1 MVGSQLLEIDA
12 WLFVHF
18 VYCDLFLFQWKLLDL
33 DKFVNKIL
41 HSVDVLFLAGD

>member
-1 MVGSQLLEIDA
+1 MVGSQFLEIDA

-33 DKFVNKIL
+33 DKFVNKIP